1 MLDHGATV
9 GVRWIIRGAVI
20 AGPPWPQISDH
31 GRCRGRREGNENAF
45 VNQALGRCGASAEGA
60 ETPAPPQSIFASVNQ
75 VPDFFPRYPRVPQ
88 ELGRGQV
95 PEKQPHIGA
104 FSQEVGFGG
113 GSLTVSGL
121 RPSPTCH
128 RSGATYFRFSTP
140 RRLSRKPARPWRFV
154 TLARLRVRLA
164 PRDSAMRVVAPWSR
178 RLAAKTA
185 VSAVCPVEPLSAVG
199 NMAG

>member
-1 MLDHGATV
+1 MRRTQ
-9 GVRWIIRGAVI
+9 ITS
-20 AGPPWPQISDH
+20 PPKRHISDH
-31 GRCRGRREGNENAF
+31 GGCRGRREGNENAF

-128 RSGATYFRFSTP
+128 RSGATYFRFSAP
-140 RRLSRKPARPWRFV
+140 EARRKRRKSPPAVRDAPAALEDRQPLGRSIPSRLTDPPKRPSGSAKRRVAAPAQKGGRERD
-154 TLARLRVRLA
+154 TGARI
-164 PRDSAMRVVAPWSR
+164 
-178 RLAAKTA
+178 
-185 VSAVCPVEPLSAVG
+185 
-199 NMAG
+199 N